1 MPQPQPCVRL
11 PCLSY
16 ATTMSKPTIFCVIG
30 TRPEAIKVAPVML
43 EFKKFSDVCNPLLI
57 STGQHKEI
65 LYQSLATFGLTPD
78 EDLAIMQHGS
88 TLAQVTCRAL
98 EGIDRLIAQH
108 EPAYVLGQGDTT
120 TTLVAA
126 MGAFYRN
133 VPFGHIE
140 AGLRTDTVRN
150 PFPEEYNR
158 RVASVSADLH
168 FPPTTW
174 SRDNLLREHHDPSKI
189 FVTGNT
195 GIDAVVLA
203 ANQGEQ
209 PWYPDFTGRV
219 VLLTTH
225 RRENWGE
232 PQKNIAKAAL
242 ELVNR
247 YPDILLVAAMHPNPT
262 VREVLIPILGNHDRI
277 KLIEPPEYELF
288 VKLMQRSSL
297 ILSDSGGVQE
307 EAPAF
312 GIPVL
317 VLRDTTERPEGVTAG
332 TAKLVGTVAERIID
346 EGSALLGDPAAYKA
360 MANAV
365 SPYGDGKASERIR
378 YLVLKSLGIETPA
391 VPMWD

>member
-1 MPQPQPCVRL
+1 
-11 PCLSY
+11 
-16 ATTMSKPTIFCVIG
+16 MSKPVIFCVIG

-43 EFKKFSDVCNPLLI
+43 EFQKFSEVCTPLLI

-78 EDLAIMQHGS
+78 KDLAIMQHGS

-98 EGIDRLIAQH
+98 EGLDGLVAEHQ
-108 EPAYVLGQGDTT
+108 PAYILGQGDTT

-126 MGAFYRN
+126 MAAFYRN

-158 RVASVSADLH
+158 RVASVTADLH

-174 SRDNLLREHHDPSKI
+174 SRDNLLHEHHNPSKI

-209 PWYPDFTGRV
+209 PWFPEHEGRV
-219 VLLTTH
+219 VLMTTH

-242 ELVNR
+242 ALVEKF
-247 YPDILLVAAMHPNPT
+247 PDILLVTAMHPNPT
-262 VREVLIPILGNHDRI
+262 VREALIPILGNHDRI

-332 TAKLVGTVAERIID
+332 TAKLVGTVTERIIE
-346 EGSALLGDPAAYKA
+346 EGTSLLGDPVAYKS

-378 YLVLKSLGIETPA
+378 FLVLKSLGIETPE

>member
-1 MPQPQPCVRL
+1 MLPQPL
-11 PCLSY
+11 FALWLCLSLRK
-16 ATTMSKPTIFCVIG
+16 MSNPVIFCVVG

-43 EFKKFSDVCNPLLI
+43 EFKRFADVCRPMLI

-65 LYQSLATFGLTPD
+65 LYQSLATFGLAPD

-88 TLAQVTCRAL
+88 SLAQVTCRAL
-98 EGIDRLIAQH
+98 EGLDNLVVKHQ
-108 EPAYVLGQGDTT
+108 PAYILGQGDTT

-126 MGAFYRN
+126 MDAFYRN

-158 RVASVSADLH
+158 RVASVTADLH
-168 FPPTTW
+168 FPPTAW
-174 SRDNLLREHHDPSKI
+174 SRDNLLREHYDPSTI

-209 PWYPDFTGRV
+209 PWFPDYPGRV
-219 VLLTTH
+219 VLMTTH
-225 RRENWGE
+225 RRENWGD

-242 ELVNR
+242 KLVEDF
-247 YPDILLVAAMHPNPT
+247 PDILLVTAMHPNPT
-262 VREVLIPILGNHDRI
+262 VRETLIPILGGHERI

-288 VKLMQRSSL
+288 VKLMQRSTL

-332 TAKLVGTVAERIID
+332 TAKLVGTDTDKIIQ
-346 EGSALLGDPAAYKA
+346 EGTALLGDPAAYKA

-365 SPYGDGKASERIR
+365 SPYGDGKASQRIR
-378 YLVLKSLGIETPA
+378 YLVLKSLGVETPE
-391 VPMWD
+391 VPMWT

>member
-1 MPQPQPCVRL
+1 
-11 PCLSY
+11 
-16 ATTMSKPTIFCVIG
+16 MSKPVIFCVIG

-43 EFKKFSDVCNPLLI
+43 EFMNFSDVCTPMLI

-65 LYQSLATFGLTPD
+65 LYKSLETFGLKPNV
-78 EDLAIMQHGS
+78 DLAIMQHGS

-98 EGIDRLIAQH
+98 EGLDNLVAEYQ
-108 EPAYVLGQGDTT
+108 PSFMFGQGDTT
-120 TTLVAA
+120 TAMVAA
-126 MGAFYRN
+126 MDAFYRN

-140 AGLRTDTVRN
+140 AGLRTDDVRN

-158 RVASVSADLH
+158 RICAVSANLH

-174 SRDNLLREHHDPSKI
+174 SRDNLLKENRDPSTI

-195 GIDAVVLA
+195 GIDAVLLA
-203 ANQGEQ
+203 AEQKDQ
-209 PWYPDFTGRV
+209 PWFPEHKGRV

-232 PQKNIAKAAL
+232 PQRQIATAAKR
-242 ELVNR
+242 LVEKF
-247 YPDILLVAAMHPNPT
+247 PDVLLVAAMHPNPT
-262 VREVLIPILGNHDRI
+262 VRDVLLPILGNHDQI
-277 KLIEPPEYELF
+277 KLIEPPEYSQF
-288 VKLMQRSSL
+288 VKLMQRSNM

-317 VLRDTTERPEGVTAG
+317 VMRDTTERPEGVTAG
-332 TAKLVGTVAERIID
+332 TAKLVGTNEERIFQ
-346 EGSALLGDPAAYKA
+346 EGSSLLGDEAAYKA

-378 YLVLKSLGIETPA
+378 FLVLKSLGIETPE
-391 VPMWD
+391 VPMWE

>member
-1 MPQPQPCVRL
+1 
-11 PCLSY
+11 
-16 ATTMSKPTIFCVIG
+16 MSSPVIFCVVG

-43 EFKKFSDVCNPLLI
+43 EFKKFADFCTPMLI

-65 LYQSLATFGLTPD
+65 LYPSLATFGLKPD

-88 TLAQVTCRAL
+88 SLAQVTCRAL
-98 EGIDRLIAQH
+98 EGLDNLVVLHQ
-108 EPAYVLGQGDTT
+108 PAYILGQGDTT

-126 MGAFYRN
+126 MDAFYRN

-158 RVASVSADLH
+158 RVASVTADLH
-168 FPPTTW
+168 FPPTVW
-174 SRDNLLREHHDPSKI
+174 SRDNLLREHYDPAKI

-203 ANQGEQ
+203 ANQKEQ
-209 PWYPDFTGRV
+209 PWFADYPGRI

-232 PQKNIAKAAL
+232 PQKNIANAAL
-242 ELVNR
+242 KLVEEF
-247 YPDILLVAAMHPNPT
+247 PDILLVAAMHPNPS
-262 VREVLIPILGNHDRI
+262 VRETLIPILGYHERI

-288 VKLMQRSSL
+288 VKLMQRSTI

-332 TAKLVGTVAERIID
+332 TAKLVGTNTERILE
-346 EGSALLGDPAAYKA
+346 EGRALLGDPAAFKA

-378 YLVLKSLGIETPA
+378 YLVLKSLGVDTPE
-391 VPMWD
+391 VPMWG